1 MIGAGHAYADILD
14 YTLAQIDA
22 FLAAIERQESR
33 QLASL
38 LSVIGTD
45 LMKFELSGQVLADL
59 TKPAAGALGQFGRI
73 VLL

>member
-38 LSVIGTD
+38 LSVIATGSQGD
-45 LMKFELSGQVLADL
+45 SKAI
-59 TKPAAGALGQFGRI
+59 AR
-73 VLL
+73 LLKEIQC

>member
-1 MIGAGHAYADILD
+1 LIGAGHAYADILD

-38 LSVIGTD
+38 LSVIATGSQGD
-45 LMKFELSGQVLADL
+45 SKAI
-59 TKPAAGALGQFGRI
+59 AR
-73 VLL
+73 LLKEIQC

>member
-22 FLAAIERQESR
+22 FLAAIEQQESR

-38 LSVIGTD
+38 LSVIATGSQGD
-45 LMKFELSGQVLADL
+45 SKAI
-59 TKPAAGALGQFGRI
+59 AR
-73 VLL
+73 LLKDIQC

>member
-22 FLAAIERQESR
+22 FLAAIERQEFR

-38 LSVIGTD
+38 LSVIATGSQGD
-45 LMKFELSGQVLADL
+45 SKAI
-59 TKPAAGALGQFGRI
+59 AR
-73 VLL
+73 LLKEIQC

>member
-38 LSVIGTD
+38 LSVIATGSQGD
-45 LMKFELSGQVLADL
+45 SKAI
-59 TKPAAGALGQFGRI
+59 AR
-73 VLL
+73 LLKEIEC

>member
-14 YTLAQIDA
+14 YTLAQMDA

-38 LSVIGTD
+38 LSVIATGSQGD
-45 LMKFELSGQVLADL
+45 SKAI
-59 TKPAAGALGQFGRI
+59 AR
-73 VLL
+73 LLKEIQC

>member
-22 FLAAIERQESR
+22 FLAAIERQESQ

-38 LSVIGTD
+38 LSVIATGSQGD
-45 LMKFELSGQVLADL
+45 SKAI
-59 TKPAAGALGQFGRI
+59 AR
-73 VLL
+73 LLKEIQC

>member
-14 YTLAQIDA
+14 YTLAQMDA

-38 LSVIGTD
+38 LSVIATGSQGD
-45 LMKFELSGQVLADL
+45 SKSIA
-59 TKPAAGALGQFGRI
+59 R
-73 VLL
+73 LLKEIQC

>member
-22 FLAAIERQESR
+22 FLAAIEQQESR

-38 LSVIGTD
+38 LSVIATGSQGD
-45 LMKFELSGQVLADL
+45 SKAI
-59 TKPAAGALGQFGRI
+59 AR
-73 VLL
+73 LLKEIQC

>member
-38 LSVIGTD
+38 LSVIATGSQGNS
-45 LMKFELSGQVLADL
+45 KAI
-59 TKPAAGALGQFGRI
+59 AR
-73 VLL
+73 LLKEIQC

>member
-22 FLAAIERQESR
+22 FLAAIERQEFR

-38 LSVIGTD
+38 LSVIATGSQWD
-45 LMKFELSGQVLADL
+45 SKAI
-59 TKPAAGALGQFGRI
+59 AR
-73 VLL
+73 LLKEIQC

>member
-38 LSVIGTD
+38 LSVIATCSQGD
-45 LMKFELSGQVLADL
+45 SKAI
-59 TKPAAGALGQFGRI
+59 AR
-73 VLL
+73 LLKEIQC

>member
-22 FLAAIERQESR
+22 FLAAIERQEPR

-38 LSVIGTD
+38 LSVIATGSQGD
-45 LMKFELSGQVLADL
+45 SKAI
-59 TKPAAGALGQFGRI
+59 AR
-73 VLL
+73 LLKEIQC

>member
-22 FLAAIERQESR
+22 FLAAIEQQESR

-38 LSVIGTD
+38 LSVIATGSQGD
-45 LMKFELSGQVLADL
+45 SKAIARMLKEIQC
-59 TKPAAGALGQFGRI
+59 
-73 VLL
+73 

>member
-14 YTLAQIDA
+14 YTLAQMDA

-38 LSVIGTD
+38 LSVIATGSQGD
-45 LMKFELSGQVLADL
+45 SKAI
-59 TKPAAGALGQFGRI
+59 AR
-73 VLL
+73 LLKEI

>member
-14 YTLAQIDA
+14 YTLAQRDA

-38 LSVIGTD
+38 LSVIATGSQGD
-45 LMKFELSGQVLADL
+45 SKAI
-59 TKPAAGALGQFGRI
+59 AR
-73 VLL
+73 LLKEIQC